1 MPIFSARHK
10 CPVCGREWMM
20 PVNTGDPA
28 VKDQQKPM
36 KDGREYLSTVCGG
49 CQGKRSADG

>member
-1 MPIFSARHK
+1 MAILSARHK

-28 VKDQQKPM
+28 VKDQQKAM
-36 KDGREYLSTVCGG
+36 KEGKAHLTTLCGG
-49 CQGKRSADG
+49 CKGKG